1 MNRYNY
7 SKADVDAAIR
17 GEPKNFMK
25 KFDFEIKK
33 NKLWYE
39 GKFVVPNEERD
50 AYLRKALYENKS
62 TKSFG
67 RDSLF
72 YQIKKE
78 VINISRRH
86 ILKFLK
92 KQDVIVKRTARPKK
106 EHRKFVLTV
115 KRAGILSGDLAT
127 IRKEDLPSEYM
138 PDRQQHD
145 KDTEYNPEDDDVDV
159 GKVFK
164 GVRNDRHFYNLVDI
178 YTGYLVT
185 EVVGTKDENVVAA
198 ATKRL
203 VDRMSKALK
212 TPVREI
218 QFDMGTEFNKS
229 VKDLQARKIR
239 TKRMRTNASVEARNA
254 VLQRIFYTIVAQKR
268 AGFASSVN
276 QAVNIAN
283 ETLNRK
289 IGMTPNEAVAS
300 LQKGETIKR
309 REGKHPRPIM
319 RNKAYKKGDLVRR
332 LVHKREKQ
340 PKGFKTYKGEHYG
353 PVQKITK
360 VKHFQG
366 YPKYELDGV
375 SKKKTNT
382 PGEFVSMIKWHDE
395 LVPVGEIDKKSEDL
409 VKKRKVRI
417 YAPFRVGDLVWYTGK
432 KAVYNAKVK
441 KVDGAI
447 SIIYKADGVIR
458 ALVVDEGELDSRVYK
473 KDMLGMYKGKKAKLK
488 SIDPY
493 VIFFRGESGKIRSLE
508 IQKKEITPR
517 K

>member
-1 MNRYNY
+1 MNRYDF
-7 SKADVDAAIR
+7 SKAAVDAAIK
-17 GEPKNFMK
+17 GEQKNFMK

-78 VINISRRH
+78 VINISRRD
-86 ILKFLK
+86 ISKFLK
-92 KQDVIVKRTARPKK
+92 KQDVIVQRTARPKK

-115 KRAGILSGDLAT
+115 SRAGILSGDLVT

-145 KDTEYNPEDDDVDV
+145 KDAEYNPEDDDVDV
-159 GKVFK
+159 GKIWK
-164 GVRNDRHFYNLVDI
+164 GVRHDRHFYNLVDI
-178 YTGYLVT
+178 YTGFLVT
-185 EVVGTKDENVVAA
+185 EVVGTKDQNVVAA
-198 ATKRL
+198 VTKRL
-203 VDRMSKALK
+203 ISRMSKALK
-212 TPVREI
+212 TPVREV
-218 QFDMGTEFNKS
+218 QFDMGTEFNQS
-229 VKDLQARKIR
+229 VKDLKARKIR
-239 TKRMRTNASVEARNA
+239 TRRMRTNAIVEGKNA
-254 VLQRIFYTIVAQKR
+254 TLQRIFYTIVAQKR
-268 AGFASSVN
+268 AGFASSVV
-276 QAVNIAN
+276 QAVKIAN

-289 IGMTPNEAVAS
+289 IGMTPNEAVAK
-300 LQKGETIKR
+300 LQKGKKIKR
-309 REGKHPRPIM
+309 REGVHPRPIM
-319 RNKAYKKGDLVRR
+319 RNKAYKVGDLVRA
-332 LVHKREKQ
+332 LVYKREKT
-340 PKGFKTYKGEHYG
+340 PAGFKSYKGKHYG
-353 PVQKITK
+353 PVQTITK
-360 VKHFQG
+360 VNYFQG
-366 YPKYELDGV
+366 YPKYVLDGK

-382 PGEFVSMIKWHDE
+382 PGETISLTKWHDE
-395 LVPVGEIDKKSEDL
+395 LVPVGTIDKESQKL

-417 YAPFRVGDLVWYTGK
+417 YEPFRVGDLAWYTGK

-441 KVDGAI
+441 KVDGDI

-458 ALVVDEGELDSRVYK
+458 ALVVDEGDLEPRVYE
-473 KDMLGMYKGKKAKLK
+473 KDMLGMYKGKKARLD

-493 VIFFRGESGKIRSLE
+493 VVFFRGNAGKILSLE